1 METYIKYK
9 RYVKQLREDS
19 IDEFFEELIKGG
31 WEIIFYKEKASS
43 TDALGTTIDIIVVA
57 GKRATQIKN
66 VL

>member
-9 RYVKQLREDS
+9 RYVKQLREND

-31 WEIIFYKEKASS
+31 WEIIHYQEKACSV
-43 TDALGTTIDIIVVA
+43 DALGTTIDIIVIA
-57 GKRATQIKN
+57 GKRANQIKN